1 MLTRALP
8 HYLWIPDATM
18 TTDTSDPA
26 PALDAAAALLS
37 ANPDYR
43 VIRRLVIRD
52 DFEVRTEGPLASAVI
67 VDTETTGTRRE
78 SDQIIELGL
87 TRFEYVK
94 ETGAIVRISAVY
106 SGLEDPG
113 RPIPPESTEIHG
125 ITDAMVMGKRIDDA
139 EVSRLVAGATL
150 VVAHNAGFDRPFLE
164 ARMPDFTGLPWGC
177 SYAQVPWEAEGFRG
191 TKLEFLGWLSGFF
204 FEGHRSEIDCRALL
218 EVLRRPLPRSGRIAF
233 KYLLEAAAE
242 PALRLWA
249 TGSPFE
255 TKDILRE
262 RGYRWDA
269 ERRCWHRVVANSA
282 AKDESEWLK
291 AQVYGGRAAQI
302 DVEVLDAKVR
312 FSERPGPRKARVL

>member
-1 MLTRALP
+1 
-8 HYLWIPDATM
+8 M
-18 TTDTSDPA
+18 TTHSTESG
-26 PALDAAAALLS
+26 PALEAAAALLS
-37 ANPDYR
+37 TDPDYR
-43 VIRRLVIRD
+43 VIRRLVVRD
-52 DFEVRTEGPLASAVI
+52 DFGVTAEGPLANAVI

-87 TRFEYVK
+87 TRFEYV
-94 ETGAIVRISAVY
+94 EATGAIVRISAVY

-125 ITDAMVMGKRIDDA
+125 ITDEMVAGKRIDDA
-139 EVSRLVAGATL
+139 EVARLVAGATL
-150 VVAHNAGFDRPFLE
+150 IVAHNAAFDRPFLE
-164 ARMPDFTGLPWGC
+164 ARMPVFASLPWGC
-177 SYAQVPWEAEGFRG
+177 SYAQVPWGAEGFRG
-191 TKLEFLGWLSGFF
+191 SKLEYLGWLSGFF

-269 ERRCWHRVVANSA
+269 ERRCWHRVVAKSA
-282 AKDESEWLK
+282 AKEESEWLK
-291 AQVYGGRAAQI
+291 AEVFGGRPAQI
-302 DVEVLDAKVR
+302 DVEVLDARVR